1 MQPTGILI
9 NSKPSKTSKQRK
21 SVTWGML
28 YAIGE
33 NREQSVSSIPLT
45 SFKEQEQLNRM
56 AERDY
61 FGLVDLSGLE
71 TSRRRAATVLNETT
85 LSTLPVCSTEDSTV
99 EFRQDIV
106 VGDSEDFVPRRKRN
120 ESKSFSEI
128 DSESQ
133 GGDSEPSSPT
143 RSELPTLELA
153 SSRRR
158 GSFRCKWQL

>member
-9 NSKPSKTSKQRK
+9 NSKQSKTSKQRK
-21 SVTWGML
+21 SVTWGKL
-28 YAIGE
+28 YAISDT
-33 NREQSVSSIPLT
+33 REQSISSIPLT

-71 TSRRRAATVLNETT
+71 TSRRRAMTVLNEAT
-85 LSTLPVCSTEDSTV
+85 LSIIPVDSTEDSARD
-99 EFRQDIV
+99 FGQGIV
-106 VGDSEDFVPRRKRN
+106 VDGSEEFVPRRRRN

-133 GGDSEPSSPT
+133 GGDSE
-143 RSELPTLELA
+143 LPIPAPLTLELA

-158 GSFRCKWQL
+158 GSFKCR